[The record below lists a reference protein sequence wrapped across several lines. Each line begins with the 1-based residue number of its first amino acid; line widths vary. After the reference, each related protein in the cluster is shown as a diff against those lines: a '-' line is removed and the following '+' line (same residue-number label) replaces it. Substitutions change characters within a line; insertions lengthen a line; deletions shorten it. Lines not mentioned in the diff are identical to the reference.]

1 MVIPLGFQPEK
12 KKKKIT
18 YHSGHPGSSVVTM
31 GSFSVTAVWPW
42 AVLLTSLSLIFLICR
57 VEIIIKEGA
66 GLSLSKCWSNLCNI
80 GYQVVWWAWGINIG
94 GETGNIWGSLFWSKV
109 SHYLWGLYGQWLIS
123 EESDILAW
131 DRKEQYNQDEAVKIS
146 VGTVP
151 KCGEGQGRSLSCWS
165 YPWIRAGKDRLQV
178 KKGKGR

>member
-1 MVIPLGFQPEK
+1 
-12 KKKKIT
+12 
-18 YHSGHPGSSVVTM
+18 M

-131 DRKEQYNQDEAVKIS
+131 DRKEQYNQGEAVKIS

-151 KCGEGQGRSLSCWS
+151 KCGEGRRKHFLLCWFHQPWGGILSTNLKRTEWQTGS
-165 YPWIRAGKDRLQV
+165 FSMRIIGME
-178 KKGKGR
+178 KKFRNYYSSEY